1 VQGRRDHP
9 LAKPADGRFIRHR
22 FVRPQADELL
32 KTQPVAELGLGL
44 RIAQAVKVLQQQ
56 NAQHH
61 RRPVARPA
69 QLAVSRLQP
78 PLGLGKIH
86 QRRDLFQHLIGPRPL
101 RQRPILKSDL
111 LVLRLLHPLSTP
123 SPNLAFNHFAEVS
136 VRVGFALSKP
146 RVGARRLAP
155 TLG

>member
-9 LAKPADGRFIRHR
+9 LAKPANRR
-22 FVRPQADELL
+22 FVRHRLAGAQPDELL
-32 KTQPVAELGLGL
+32 KAQTVAELRLGL
-44 RIAQAVKVLQQQ
+44 RVAQPVEVLE
-56 NAQHH
+56 QHHAPEH